1 MIDNENFIH
10 STENEAQLIDG
21 KKIAEDIRM
30 ELREQISEWMEKG
43 SHRAPQLTA
52 ILIGDD
58 PASRTYVNNKMKV
71 TLAVRKTFSY
81 QLTHWMFIILKA
93 AQDVGITSV
102 TRNLSK
108 ATTEEELLEII
119 DELNNSDE
127 VDGIL
132 VQLPLPDHINERK
145 VWINQTLIN
154 FHLLT

>member
-1 MIDNENFIH
+1 M
-10 STENEAQLIDG
+10 T
-21 KKIAEDIRM
+21 
-30 ELREQISEWMEKG
+30 KG
-43 SHRAPQLTA
+43 NHRAPQLTA

-71 TLAVRKTFSY
+71 KIDRCAETFISLSVDLLNVY
-81 QLTHWMFIILKA
+81 DLKA

-119 DELNNSDE
+119 QALNESDE

-145 VWINQTLIN
+145 VSLR
-154 FHLLT
+154 LLSTFTFKSFIFI